1 MLSVSATPVLND
13 NNKGHPRRV
22 VQPSRRRAMQIKNKY
37 INRFLQSRIV
47 RNTSVLLSGNILAQ
61 IITLA
66 AYPII
71 SRIYLPD
78 EMGTLNL
85 FVSIF
90 AILVLLANAEY
101 QNVLVFHK
109 NEKDLPSVFAVCLGC
124 VALVSTL
131 VLISVPFSAEI
142 ASLFG
147 SADLADWYYLMPIY
161 VAATAIWNICDSLII
176 RKKLFKYI
184 SIYLILLALYN
195 VGLKILLGNLGW
207 STAGLI
213 ISAVSGSVI
222 ILLLVLLFAQQRDKL
237 FSSLGTRPTW
247 DSTIAIARE
256 YIKFPKYS
264 LSRKTI
270 NLLAKSLPI
279 FLLSASFGMTEIG
292 LYSMGLVLAHTPIN
306 VACGSLYKIMFR
318 FVSEKV
324 WNEEKIL
331 PIIKKY
337 IASVLML
344 GIPSFALLYFILP
357 DLTSIILGENWRTS
371 GEYIRLMLPWLLAFS
386 ISNVIDF
393 LPELFKKQEGLL
405 FFEVT
410 QIILKTIALLLGIY
424 LNDIY
429 LTLLMYFM
437 VSFIMK
443 SLDSIWFI
451 TIAYSYDKGKLK
463 RTIK

>member
-1 MLSVSATPVLND
+1 
-13 NNKGHPRRV
+13 
-22 VQPSRRRAMQIKNKY
+22 MQIKNKY

-124 VALVSTL
+124 VVLVSTL
-131 VLISVPFSAEI
+131 VLISVPFSEEI

-324 WNEEKIL
+324 WNNEK
-331 PIIKKY
+331 
-337 IASVLML
+337 
-344 GIPSFALLYFILP
+344 YFL
-357 DLTSIILGENWRTS
+357 
-371 GEYIRLMLPWLLAFS
+371 
-386 ISNVIDF
+386 
-393 LPELFKKQEGLL
+393 
-405 FFEVT
+405 
-410 QIILKTIALLLGIY
+410 
-424 LNDIY
+424 
-429 LTLLMYFM
+429 
-437 VSFIMK
+437 
-443 SLDSIWFI
+443 
-451 TIAYSYDKGKLK
+451 
-463 RTIK
+463 

>member
-1 MLSVSATPVLND
+1 
-13 NNKGHPRRV
+13 
-22 VQPSRRRAMQIKNKY
+22 MQIKNKY

-61 IITLA
+61 IITLL

-71 SRIYLPD
+71 SRIYTPD

-109 NEKDLPSVFAVCLGC
+109 NEKDLPSVLAVCLSC
-124 VALVSTL
+124 VALVSAL
-131 VLISVPFSAEI
+131 VLITVPFSAEI

-247 DSTIAIARE
+247 
-256 YIKFPKYS
+256 P
-264 LSRKTI
+264 
-270 NLLAKSLPI
+270 
-279 FLLSASFGMTEIG
+279 
-292 LYSMGLVLAHTPIN
+292 
-306 VACGSLYKIMFR
+306 
-318 FVSEKV
+318 
-324 WNEEKIL
+324 
-331 PIIKKY
+331 
-337 IASVLML
+337 ML
-344 GIPSFALLYFILP
+344 
-357 DLTSIILGENWRTS
+357 R
-371 GEYIRLMLPWLLAFS
+371 
-386 ISNVIDF
+386 
-393 LPELFKKQEGLL
+393 
-405 FFEVT
+405 
-410 QIILKTIALLLGIY
+410 
-424 LNDIY
+424 
-429 LTLLMYFM
+429 
-437 VSFIMK
+437 
-443 SLDSIWFI
+443 
-451 TIAYSYDKGKLK
+451 
-463 RTIK
+463 

>member
-1 MLSVSATPVLND
+1 MLSVSATPVLNE
-13 NNKGHPRRV
+13 NKKGHPRRV

-109 NEKDLPSVFAVCLGC
+109 NEKYLPSVLAVCLSC
-124 VALVSTL
+124 VTLVSAL
-131 VLISVPFSAEI
+131 VLITVPFSAEI

-279 FLLSASFGMTEIG
+279 FLLSANFGMTEIG

-331 PIIKKY
+331 PVITKY

-357 DLTSIILGENWRTS
+357 DLTAIILGEEWRTS

>member
-1 MLSVSATPVLND
+1 
-13 NNKGHPRRV
+13 
-22 VQPSRRRAMQIKNKY
+22 
-37 INRFLQSRIV
+37 
-47 RNTSVLLSGNILAQ
+47 
-61 IITLA
+61 
-66 AYPII
+66 
-71 SRIYLPD
+71 
-78 EMGTLNL
+78 MGTLNL

-124 VALVSTL
+124 VVLVSTL

-270 NLLAKSLPI
+270 NLLAKSLPV
-279 FLLSASFGMTEIG
+279 FLLSANFGMTEIG

-331 PIIKKY
+331 PVIKKY

-357 DLTSIILGENWRTS
+357 DLTAIILGEEWRTS

-405 FFEVT
+405 VFEIVD
-410 QIILKTIALLLGIY
+410 IICKTIVLLYGVYIGEFVIALALFFALCFLINVFKIIWY
-424 LNDIY
+424 LS
-429 LTLLMYFM
+429 
-437 VSFIMK
+437 VAR
-443 SLDSIWFI
+443 
-451 TIAYSYDKGKLK
+451 AYEKEL
-463 RTIK
+463 R